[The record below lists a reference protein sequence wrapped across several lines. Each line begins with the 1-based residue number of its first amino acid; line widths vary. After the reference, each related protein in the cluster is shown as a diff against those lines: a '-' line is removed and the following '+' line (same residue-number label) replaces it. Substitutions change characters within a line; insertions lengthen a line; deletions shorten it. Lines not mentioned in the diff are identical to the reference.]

1 MAAHWQ
7 SVKLLY
13 LKKKKYIKRKLGE
26 WKCFPWLIK
35 SQFVLQQAGGSVSE
49 VRAGRQSVMVC
60 AVLSWHTWLPL
71 IASLGCHSV
80 PRPRCCSGAATSVKQ
95 SRPPRTDMAGGREGA
110 TELTCSASCSDV
122 KQRIKS
128 PDAWCGTQDE
138 GFINN
143 IDAPSVRGLAI
154 FSRSYF
160 FLQDSNSAHCSW
172 KLRKIRHAHKHTHK
186 HTHTVRTLVN

>member
-13 LKKKKYIKRKLGE
+13 LKRKKEKYIKRKPGE

-49 VRAGRQSVMVC
+49 VQAGRQSVMVC

-80 PRPRCCSGAATSVKQ
+80 PRPRCCSGAATSVRQ
-95 SRPPRTDMAGGREGA
+95 SRPPRTDMARGREPRGA
-110 TELTCSASCSDV
+110 STELTCSASHNDV
-122 KQRIKS
+122 KQRIKG
-128 PDAWCGTQDE
+128 PHTWCGTENED
-138 GFINN
+138 FINN
-143 IDAPSVRGLAI
+143 IEYLCSFSTQLSNI
-154 FSRSYF
+154 FKVLF
-160 FLQDSNSAHCSW
+160 FARL
-172 KLRKIRHAHKHTHK
+172 
-186 HTHTVRTLVN
+186 